1 LLNYA
6 TEIVHTPNRTAS
18 RQALRGALVTSA
30 INDNEIQIIEV
41 LANYPTSEVHV
52 DGNRLLDLIN
62 QIESV
67 LKKMPRL
74 PF

>member
-1 LLNYA
+1 
-6 TEIVHTPNRTAS
+6 
-18 RQALRGALVTSA
+18 TSA

-41 LANYPTSEVHV
+41 LDNYPTSEVHV

>member
-1 LLNYA
+1 
-6 TEIVHTPNRTAS
+6 
-18 RQALRGALVTSA
+18 
-30 INDNEIQIIEV
+30 EV